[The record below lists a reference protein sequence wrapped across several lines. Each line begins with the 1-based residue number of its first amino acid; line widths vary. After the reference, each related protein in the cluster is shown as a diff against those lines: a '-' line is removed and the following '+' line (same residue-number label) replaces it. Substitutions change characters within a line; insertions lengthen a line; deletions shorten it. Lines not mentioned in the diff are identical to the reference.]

1 MTFTHLL
8 YQAVK
13 KAAVS
18 SSDVVPGDLVVI
30 TEDER
35 DVVGIVQKASGSS
48 LTLKTSQGSQ
58 IFEISN
64 ENFIHIIKTAD
75 MLDLRNHTDYERD
88 LKDVEAED
96 YQNDGRPVFSPVED
110 SEKSELPTSKI
121 SLSLK
126 KRKKSE

>member
-1 MTFTHLL
+1 MTS
-8 YQAVK
+8 V
-13 KAAVS
+13 
-18 SSDVVPGDLVVI
+18 DVIPGDLVVI
-30 TEDER
+30 TRDQED
-35 DVVGIVQKASGSS
+35 VTGIVQKASGSS
-48 LTLKTSQGSQ
+48 LTLKTAEGSQ
-58 IFEISN
+58 TFEISN

-88 LKDVEAED
+88 LEDITAED

-126 KRKKSE
+126 RKKSE